1 MISTEKQQ
9 FYFRLLERKRAQEHQ
24 RTEANAILF
33 RNDKFGYVD
42 PQSRK
47 VLQLY
52 SSLMRSTAIDHEML
66 RYLRQTEGSYP
77 ESGFI
82 RKILR
87 FLQLLCEGHNKDM
100 QNYLRSQTESNDE
113 SYDLI
118 SETATYLEAV
128 EREIDPTNIKIAQQ
142 LFITLTEY
150 CQGKRLISYSRC
162 KVLIKVLCN
171 LLSPA
176 GPCPENQVALMRT
189 KLVESAN
196 WVLALPVWILLTWYF
211 VNVCIY

>member
-1 MISTEKQQ
+1 M
-9 FYFRLLERKRAQEHQ
+9 
-24 RTEANAILF
+24 
-33 RNDKFGYVD
+33 
-42 PQSRK
+42 
-47 VLQLY
+47 
-52 SSLMRSTAIDHEML
+52 DHELL
-66 RYLRQTEGSYP
+66 RYLRQTEVSYP

-100 QNYLRSQTESNDE
+100 QNYLRCQTESSGE

-150 CQGKRLISYSRC
+150 CQGTCIR
-162 KVLIKVLCN
+162 VTE
-171 LLSPA
+171 SP
-176 GPCPENQVALMRT
+176 
-189 KLVESAN
+189 
-196 WVLALPVWILLTWYF
+196 F
-211 VNVCIY
+211 VYTTTA